1 MKFTRIFSGENFR
14 GTRDYLRTQR
24 KYEIFRTLL
33 YFAISASIF
42 IGGYVS
48 TKSRMNLLTIVAVL
62 GCLPACKSAVE
73 MIMFLKFK
81 GCSKGNADL
90 IASHTEGLTG
100 LYDMIFTSYE
110 KNFNVAHITVKG
122 NTLCGFTED
131 ESFDEQA
138 FYKHLDGILKLE
150 NYRDTS
156 IKIFKDIR
164 KYTERLDQL
173 RSLEADETHTEG
185 IAATLKSVV
194 L

>member
-1 MKFTRIFSGENFR
+1 MKFTRIFSGEGFR
-14 GTRDYLRTQR
+14 GTRDYLRIQQ

-33 YFAISASIF
+33 YFVILASIF
-42 IGGYVS
+42 IGGYAA

-81 GCSKGNADL
+81 GCSKENADL
-90 IASHTEGLTG
+90 IENHTEGLTG
-100 LYDMIFTSYE
+100 LFDMVFTSYE

-122 NTLCGFTED
+122 STLCGFTED
-131 ESFDEQA
+131 ENFDEQA

-150 NYRDTS
+150 NYKDTS
-156 IKIFKDIR
+156 VKIFKDIR
-164 KYTERLDQL
+164 KYTERLDRL
-173 RSLEADETHTEG
+173 KSLKADETHTEG
-185 IAATLKSVV
+185 ITATLKSVV